1 MGEMTSKSDKL
12 WSRDFVLFTVSTVV
26 LWLSFYFLL
35 PTLPIYV
42 VQVLGG
48 SQKDVGLLSAV
59 LTFSA
64 LITRPLAGF
73 AVDRWGRRWIHLGFL
88 ALFCAVAFSYA
99 WVRSLAVLLFV
110 RMVQGIPFAV
120 TTTASSTV
128 AADLVPAARR
138 GEGLGYFALAQT
150 LSMAFG
156 PVLALG
162 VLGNGQFREL
172 FLATG
177 MIAVG
182 ALALALLV
190 RYPAIRDPSA
200 RLALGSV
207 LERRVGWVS
216 VTGLFSAVGY
226 GAVVTF
232 ITLYAA
238 ELGIQR
244 AGLFFSVFAAG
255 LVLTRAFSGRVFD
268 RYGPRSVVS
277 AGLGLSGVAYF
288 LLAMWRV
295 EAGFLSSAFL
305 LGLGMGVLTPSLQTM
320 AVNLVP
326 AERRGAANGT
336 LFSAFDL
343 GIGFGSSAL
352 GALAQSSG
360 SYGTM
365 YLAAAGAVLLAALL
379 FLGLVMPRYKPQ
391 HNADDPSPDAT
402 PV

>member
-1 MGEMTSKSDKL
+1 MTSTSEKL
-12 WSRDFVLFTVSTVV
+12 WSRDFVLFTCSTVV

-35 PTLPIYV
+35 PTLPIFV

-48 SQKDVGLLSAV
+48 SQTDVGLLSAV
-59 LTFSA
+59 VTLSA
-64 LITRPLAGF
+64 LLTRPLAGF
-73 AVDRWGRRWIHLGFL
+73 AVDRWGRRWIHLAFL
-88 ALFCAVAFSYA
+88 ALFCAVVFSYTC
-99 WVRSLAVLLFV
+99 VRSLAVLFLV
-110 RMVQGIPFAV
+110 RMLQGIPFAV

-138 GEGLGYFALAQT
+138 GEGIGYFAMAQT
-150 LSMAFG
+150 LAMAFG
-156 PVLALG
+156 PALALG
-162 VLGNGQFREL
+162 VLGNGQFKEL

-200 RLALGSV
+200 RLALRSV

-216 VTGLFSAVGY
+216 LTALFCAAGY

-232 ITLYAA
+232 ITLYAT

-244 AGLFFSVFAAG
+244 AGLFFSVYAAG
-255 LVLTRAFSGRVFD
+255 LVLTRAFSGRVLD
-268 RYGPRSVVS
+268 RYGPRWVVG
-277 AGLGLSGVAYF
+277 AGLGISVVGYV

-336 LFSAFDL
+336 LYSAMDM
-343 GIGFGSSAL
+343 GIGFGSYAL
-352 GALAQSSG
+352 GALGQASG

-365 YLAAAGAVLLAALL
+365 YFAAAGAVLVAALL
-379 FLGLVMPRYKPQ
+379 FFGLAMPKYKPQ
-391 HNADDPSPDAT
+391 RDAQDQ
-402 PV
+402 VS